1 MLDAIWSKSELGR
14 VEIETRALRLKPALR
29 MVLLLVDG
37 SRNTRDLADLSAQ
50 LHAPEGALQ
59 ELEALGLV
67 VRSDLAVAHGGAA
80 LSPAAE
86 RFRVLYG
93 LMSES
98 VREYLGLR
106 GYFMQVKV
114 ERCADVA
121 ELQAL
126 LPALADAI
134 GKARGDAVGRRWRQG
149 VEAAVATR

>member
-1 MLDAIWSKSELGR
+1 MPDAIWSKTELGR
-14 VEIETRALRLKPALR
+14 AEIETRALRLKPALR

-37 SRNTRDLADLSAQ
+37 VRDTAALEALSAQ
-50 LHAPEGALQ
+50 LHAPDGALR

-67 VRSDLAVAHGGAA
+67 VHSDIVVAHGQEAP
-80 LSPAAE
+80 SPAAE
-86 RFRVLYG
+86 RYRVLYG

-106 GYFMQVKV
+106 GYFMQLKV

-121 ELQAL
+121 ELRAL

-134 GKARGDAVGRRWRQG
+134 GKARGQAVGRRWREG
-149 VEAAVATR
+149 VEAAVGPG